1 MSNNLVIFPEKDFL
15 NSESNNLFID
25 QFCFDSFKDKSFKN
39 FVINNSTNLK
49 SERMQ
54 SYELV
59 NKIFYKILNILK
71 PILNDINE
79 VNYDTKCYEILLGAW
94 LRKFIQQTLLK
105 FKLLNHATNDHKI
118 DSVKIFDTKDY
129 LFVTSETQTIQN
141 ATIDK
146 NWNAQMYSELINYF
160 NFGIKEIQIK
170 NNNKNFFEDNNFLFY
185 KKKKLSIKEFS
196 FKILTIISKFI
207 PNSSNILIYDTG
219 MPKKIEGLLGLKF
232 SSIPRLYVKGY
243 EIKYSNYNC
252 DLREK
257 ILNYLKKNISKNKS
271 IENFILSIIHK
282 SLPRSFLEDFQNIRK
297 LTKKMYFPKNPSFI
311 LTSYAFENN
320 EIFKSYVAQMK
331 AINKN
336 LKYIIYQHG
345 GSYITR
351 IDNRYNNE
359 FISADKFITWG
370 KQTDNIWNNNF
381 SFKNFKILNKS
392 NYLLKNPK
400 KLLVVVRSSGYNAV
414 PYDRYNEGKR
424 QLSSIKSFLNNLD
437 EEIQKKTIIRG
448 HSSNKTKDYDNISK
462 YIKIDYGKL
471 NYFDLLSN
479 SKVVIF
485 NYDSTGMLETLSN
498 NIPTMCLIPN
508 YEEHLN
514 DLSVN
519 HYKLLSKANI
529 LFKDYN
535 KLVNHFSYVWKDI
548 NSWWYD
554 NNVQNII
561 NEFCELY
568 SSKPSKNF
576 TKELK
581 NIILK

>member
-1 MSNNLVIFPEKDFL
+1 MSNNLVIFPESDFL

-39 FVINNSTNLK
+39 SVINNSINLK

-105 FKLLNHATNDHKI
+105 FKLLNDGTNAHKI

-129 LFVTSETQTIQN
+129 LFVTSETQTIQH

-170 NNNKNFFEDNNFLFY
+170 DNNKNFFEDNNFLFY
-185 KKKKLSIKEFS
+185 KKKKLGIKEFS
-196 FKILTIISKFI
+196 FNILTIISKFI
-207 PNSSNILIYDTG
+207 PNNSNILIYDTG
-219 MPKKIEGLLGLKF
+219 MSKKIEGLLGLKF
-232 SSIPRLYVKGY
+232 SSIPRLYAKGY

-271 IENFILSIIHK
+271 IENFIVSIIHK
-282 SLPRSFLEDFQNIRK
+282 SLPKSLLEDFQNIRK

-370 KQTDNIWNNNF
+370 KQTDNIWKNNF

-437 EEIQKKTIIRG
+437 EEIQKKTIIRA

-479 SKVVIF
+479 SKAVIF

-529 LFKDYN
+529 LFEDYS
-535 KLVNHFSYVWKDI
+535 KLVNHFRYVWKDI